1 MIKRVDFFVK
11 GEPILLVLSR
21 KANQEIMIGEHIVVN
36 IVKVNNGKIKLGI
49 TAPENMPIVRTELK
63 PEEQPGEKS

>member
-1 MIKRVDFFVK
+1 M
-11 GEPILLVLSR
+11 LVLSR

-49 TAPENMPIVRTELK
+49 TAPEETPIVRKELK
-63 PEEQPGEKS
+63 AEVQSAEKS